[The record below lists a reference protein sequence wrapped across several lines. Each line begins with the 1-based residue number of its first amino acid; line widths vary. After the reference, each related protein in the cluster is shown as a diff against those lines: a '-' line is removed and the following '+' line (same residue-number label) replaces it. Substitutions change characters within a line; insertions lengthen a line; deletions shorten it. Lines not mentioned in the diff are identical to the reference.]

1 MSTEVASRRRIVV
14 AAVTAALAA
23 CAGQG
28 AGHVQADS
36 GFAATVAR
44 LSEPGGYFDTDNLIS
59 NEASYLHAVGALRD
73 PALKGGVYIG
83 VGPDQNFSYIAH
95 LEPSRAVIV
104 DVRRDNMLLHLL
116 FKSLFALS
124 GDRMEYLRLLFGR
137 PPPVTTGKLVDLAAM
152 LDLLEATA
160 PTDES
165 IARARRATDSTIAR
179 FGMSL
184 SDVDRATID
193 RFHRTFIAAGPSLRF
208 SSFGRAPRAIY
219 PTYRDL
225 LVERDLDGR
234 PASYLATEEA
244 FRVVRDLQRQDR
256 VIPIVGD
263 FAGPHAVRAVG
274 DYLRERGEE
283 VVAFY
288 TSNVEFYLFRDGG
301 FQRFVDN
308 VSTLPRRSRA
318 VVVRS
323 VFRGPAPRVAGY
335 YSAQLVQPLQS
346 LVSQPFAS
354 YWELVMSDSR

>member
-1 MSTEVASRRRIVV
+1 MVI
-14 AAVTAALAA
+14 AAMAPAA

-28 AGHVQADS
+28 VGHVRADS

-95 LEPSRAVIV
+95 LEPRRAVIV
-104 DVRRDNMLLHLL
+104 DIRRDNMLLHLL

-137 PPPVTTGKLVDLAAM
+137 PPPATTGAIVDLAAM
-152 LDLLEATA
+152 LDLLEATPA
-160 PTDES
+160 TDES
-165 IARARRATDSTIAR
+165 IARARRATDSAIAR
-179 FGMSL
+179 FGVPL
-184 SDVDRATID
+184 SDDDRATID

-219 PTYRDL
+219 PSYRDL
-225 LVERDLDGR
+225 LLERDLDGR

-263 FAGPHAVRAVG
+263 FAGPHALRAVG

-301 FQRFVDN
+301 FQRFVEN
-308 VSTLPRRSRA
+308 VGTLPRRSPA

-335 YSAQLVQPLQS
+335 YSAQLVRPLES
-346 LVSQPFAS
+346 LISRPVAS
-354 YWELVMSDSR
+354 YWDLVMSDSR

>member
-1 MSTEVASRRRIVV
+1 VLTEAAVRRRIIA

-59 NEASYLHAVGALRD
+59 NEASYLHAAGALRD

-95 LEPSRAVIV
+95 LAPRRAVIV
-104 DVRRDNMLLHLL
+104 DIRRDNMLLHLL

-124 GDRMEYLRLLFGR
+124 GDRMEYLTLLFGR
-137 PPPVTTGKLVDLAAM
+137 PPPAAPGGGDLAAT
-152 LDLLEATA
+152 LDALEATP

-165 IARARRATDSTIAR
+165 IARARRATDSAIAR
-179 FGMSL
+179 FGVPL
-184 SDVDRATID
+184 SDDDRASID
-193 RFHRTFIAAGPSLRF
+193 RFHRAFIGAGPGLRF
-208 SSFGRAPRAIY
+208 TSFGRTPRATY

-225 LVERDLDGR
+225 LLERDLDGR

-244 FRVVRDLQRQDR
+244 FRVVRDLQLEDR
-256 VIPIVGD
+256 VIPVVGD
-263 FAGPHAVRAVG
+263 FAGPHALRAVG
-274 DYLRERGEE
+274 DYLREHGEE
-283 VVAFY
+283 VVALY

-354 YWELVMSDSR
+354 YWELVMSGGR